1 MHSRSRRVSHTETV
15 SSTETR
21 ISRVIET
28 RQAQPT
34 YIPSSEQ
41 HSTTIITD
49 VTPQYDIKPI
59 EARETHATTLKTDLK
74 PQFQPVDLTI
84 SIPVPPKF
92 VQALKNIETMEGTRV
107 TFEGVVTG
115 RWYFCCYTKYAQ
127 MVWFDMV
134 LWCLIPL
141 STIFQLYRGC
151 QGFGG
156 GNRKTWRKPPTCRK
170 SLTNFIT

>member
-1 MHSRSRRVSHTETV
+1 M

-28 RQAQPT
+28 RQTQPT

-59 EARETHATTLKTDLK
+59 EMRETHATTLKTDLK

-115 RWYFCCYTKYAQ
+115 RWYFCCYTKYTP
-127 MVWFDMV
+127 MVWFGFMV
-134 LWCLIPL
+134 FNATFSNISVISWFLVKE
-141 STIFQLYRGC
+141 TGR
-151 QGFGG
+151 
-156 GNRKTWRKPPTCRK
+156 TWRKPPTCRK